1 MLWIV
6 VFDTNVLI
14 SARLSTNGNP
24 AACLALARIGV
35 IRSVTCEEIV
45 REFRE
50 KLLEKF
56 GYTEQRAEEATNEV
70 RMISRLVS
78 ITNTLRAVPADPD
91 DDVVVECAVV
101 GEATHIITGDKRHL
115 LPLGHYQDIV
125 IVSASDFLAF
135 VRDQ

>member
-1 MLWIV
+1 LLG
-6 VFDTNVLI
+6 T
-14 SARLSTNGNP
+14 R
-24 AACLALARIGV
+24 RIGV
-35 IRSVTCEEIV
+35 IRSVTCEEIL

-91 DDVVVECAVV
+91 DDIVVECAVV

-115 LPLGHYQDIV
+115 LPLGHYQDIA

>member
-1 MLWIV
+1 MAGLGGWCGLRCRAGADHSRGTGSELGCDVGAGAGGVRRRDRARGSSVLWIV

-35 IRSVTCEEIV
+35 IRSVTCEEIL

-70 RMISRLVS
+70 R
-78 ITNTLRAVPADPD
+78 
-91 DDVVVECAVV
+91 
-101 GEATHIITGDKRHL
+101 
-115 LPLGHYQDIV
+115 
-125 IVSASDFLAF
+125 
-135 VRDQ
+135 